1 MAPSKKASH
10 IIVAVHVTNRV
21 KQASKVQSIL
31 TKNGGCIKTR
41 VGLHEAS
48 GRTASPNGVILL
60 ELVGSERRAQKI
72 IDELNATTGV
82 EAKSIV
88 FQH

>member
-1 MAPSKKASH
+1 MAPARKSHH

-21 KQASKVQSIL
+21 KQASQVQSIL
-31 TKNGGCIKTR
+31 TEHGGCIKTR

-48 GRTASPNGVILL
+48 GRSASPNGVILL
-60 ELVGSERRAQKI
+60 ELVGSERRAEKI
-72 IDELNATTGV
+72 IAELNATTGV

-88 FQH
+88 FKH